1 MFCFNDDSYL
11 FLCFLFINLLK
22 MTSISL
28 HLASTFNSTL
38 CMVLYL
44 MSKWWIVCF
53 KIVFEVVV
61 HYEKDNLFIR
71 FSNFPSISKF
81 HIMKLKQLYAIFNTN
96 VKSVQVLHNQVS
108 SLIQKRIQI
117 ITCTQ
122 HIHFIFSNNHV
133 AVWNRHHKEMSFTL
147 I

>member
-22 MTSISL
+22 MTSIGF

-81 HIMKLKQLYAIFNTN
+81 HIMKLKKLYAIFNTN
-96 VKSVQVLHNQVS
+96 FKSLLWLLNLFRFYTIRCPHLSKREYKS
-108 SLIQKRIQI
+108 SLVHNI
-117 ITCTQ
+117 
-122 HIHFIFSNNHV
+122 FILYFQ
-133 AVWNRHHKEMSFTL
+133 TTT
-147 I
+147 